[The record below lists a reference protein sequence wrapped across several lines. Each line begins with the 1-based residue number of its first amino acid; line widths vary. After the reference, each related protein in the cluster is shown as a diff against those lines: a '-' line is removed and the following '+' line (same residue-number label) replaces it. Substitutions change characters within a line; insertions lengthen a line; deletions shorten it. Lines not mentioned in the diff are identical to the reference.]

1 MTTLKKLWLGG
12 ADLHELDL
20 HRHVDGEEHPDGVRL
35 PEDQG
40 VLQGEA
46 RTGVPGGGVPGRP
59 LGGGHAVG
67 GEGRDDGRA
76 HDHGEAP
83 GSTVARHSA

>member
-35 PEDQG
+35 PKDQG

-46 RTGVPGGGVPGRP
+46 RTGVPGGGHALGRQ
-59 LGGGHAVG
+59 
-67 GEGRDDGRA
+67 GRDDGRA
-76 HDHGEAP
+76 HDHRELP
-83 GSTVARHSA
+83 PPPPSRLSV